1 MFHFLKA
8 NVNSAPPTTVNTAIV
23 DGMFMLRACIVK
35 CSTYQALAKRI
46 LQDSLKFTNYRLD
59 ICFDVYESPSIKDVE
74 RKVRGEENTS
84 RIFSIGPKN
93 KIEGNIKELL
103 QLSSYK
109 NELLRFLYVEYQDP
123 IYAPLIHNKVFYC
136 AINNMCMRFYVID
149 NELRYEEV
157 PELFGSH
164 LEADTRMMFHVI
176 HSDNQDPGNIIVRAN
191 DADVLIILL
200 ANIHHLQN
208 SQLWY
213 DAGNNYDNSREYVD
227 VNLLAEKINFRT
239 ALSGAYGVLGND
251 YTPAFFGRGKVKPLE
266 LVIKNQKFI
275 DVLASL
281 GEDELTEGVT
291 AVIEE
296 FVCWNTVTSV
306 N

>member
-1 MFHFLKA
+1 MNFYVFSTL
-8 NVNSAPPTTVNTAIV
+8 NT
-23 DGMFMLRACIVK
+23 R
-35 CSTYQALAKRI
+35 T
-46 LQDSLKFTNYRLD
+46 
-59 ICFDVYESPSIKDVE
+59 P
-74 RKVRGEENTS
+74 
-84 RIFSIGPKN
+84 
-93 KIEGNIKELL
+93 
-103 QLSSYK
+103 
-109 NELLRFLYVEYQDP
+109 
-123 IYAPLIHNKVFYC
+123 IHNKVFYC
-136 AINNMCMRFYVID
+136 AINNMRFYVID

-157 PELFGSH
+157 PELYGSH
-164 LEADTRMMFHVI
+164 LEADTRMMFHAT

-191 DADVLIILL
+191 AADVLIILL

-239 ALSGAYGVLGND
+239 ALPGAYGLLVND
-251 YTPAFFGRGKVKPLE
+251 YTPAGKVKPLE

-275 DVLASL
+275 DALASL

-296 FVCWNTVTSV
+296 CVCWIYGYKHQFNIDEKFAILCSRQKV
-306 N
+306 NRELI